1 MSATTLGALARTS
14 DPNAVLRRLLA
25 ADAVVT
31 GANGVVYLAAAGPL
45 GRFLGVDRGLLL
57 VLGAILAAYG
67 AAVGLLASRPRPA
80 ALPVRAVI
88 ETNLA
93 WTLLSCAA
101 LALWLAPT
109 TSGAVWTVLQ
119 ALVVAAL
126 AVLQHLALKG
136 RQDISA

>member
-1 MSATTLGALARTS
+1 MSTTTPATRSTATLAALARTA

-31 GANGVVYLAAAGPL
+31 GAV
-45 GRFLGVDRGLLL
+45 L
-57 VLGAILAAYG
+57 VAYG
-67 AAVGLLASRPRPA
+67 AAVGLLASRTRPA

-101 LALWLAPT
+101 LALWLTPTAP
-109 TSGAVWTVLQ
+109 GAVWTVLQ

-136 RQDISA
+136 RQDISD